1 MTDFAG
7 AERCRRWSVQQ
18 KRAIVDATLAP
29 GAMVLDIARAAD
41 VGANR
46 IYRWRRELGVRRIA
60 PDGFAA
66 VRIEPDGQ
74 ALDRLPGAVM
84 TIEIGGAVIRVSG
97 TARPGW
103 SRRFCRCC
111 DDRDAARCADLDYN
125 RPHRRARRDEG
136 AGAVRA
142 GALQARCARWR
153 YLCLQGQVGIAVQ
166 DLVA

>member
-29 GAMVLDIARAAD
+29 GAMVLDITRAAD
-41 VGANR
+41 AGANR

-74 ALDRLPGAVM
+74 ALDRLPGAMM
-84 TIEIGGAVIRVSG
+84 TIEIGGAVIRISG
-97 TARPGW
+97 TARPG
-103 SRRFCRCC
+103 
-111 DDRDAARCADLDYN
+111 LVT
-125 RPHRRARRDEG
+125 
-136 AGAVRA
+136 AV
-142 GALQARCARWR
+142 LQVLR
-153 YLCLQGQVGIAVQ
+153 
-166 DLVA
+166 